1 MKNQTLRNK
10 RGEVIGSLQ
19 VTGRTV
25 WLMNRKGTRLGY
37 YDTSTNNTF
46 DAKGRLVAAN
56 SNILVML
63 LSETL

>member
-10 RGEVIGSLQ
+10 RGEVIGSTQ
-19 VTGRTV
+19 QFGKFI

-56 SNILVML
+56 SNILVSL